1 MFVALGITL
10 FYIIFVW
17 LIFFKL
23 ELLKFNIAWG
33 IVSFWVG
40 AHLLLIFLV
49 ALRFFQ
55 PFSADSHVVRST
67 IQIVPKLTQP
77 TILTEVLVE
86 PNTQVTKGDPLYRF
100 DDTVFSL
107 AVDNAKAQLVA
118 AEQNAK
124 ILEQDVVASTEAVER
139 ANAQLAYAQTQQARY
154 ENLVPA
160 GGARQD
166 DLDRWNEQVTE
177 DLAAVKQAQ
186 ANLEKAQLA
195 VESQIDGVNTGIL
208 QAQAQLAEA
217 EYFLE
222 NTTIYAPENG
232 MIVSQ
237 QARPGL
243 VVGDV
248 RLGAIASFVTE
259 DNPYILATFRQQNLK
274 FVEPGQEVEV
284 ALDLYPGEI
293 LTGKVEA
300 IWWATRQGQLIPSG
314 RLPGFE
320 LPKLPGRI
328 AVQITVDLPEGHTFP
343 AGGHAA
349 VAIYTGMGK
358 SFEFL
363 RRINIRLYSFA
374 NFIRPL
380 DI

>member
-17 LIFFKL
+17 FIFFKMQW
-23 ELLKFNIAWG
+23 LKFNIAWG

-55 PFSADSHVVRST
+55 PFSIDSHVVRST
-67 IQIVPKLTQP
+67 IQIVPRLTQP
-77 TILTEVLVE
+77 TVLTEVLVE
-86 PNTQVTKGDPLYRF
+86 PNTEVKKGDALYRF
-100 DDTVFSL
+100 EDTVFAL
-107 AVDNAKAQLVA
+107 EVEEAKAQLVA
-118 AEQNAK
+118 AQQNAK
-124 ILEQDVVASTEAVER
+124 ILEQDVIVAFEAVER
-139 ANAQLAYAQTQQARY
+139 ANAQLAYALTQQKRY

-166 DLDRWNEQVTE
+166 ELDRWNEQVTE
-177 DLAAVKQAQ
+177 DQAQ
-186 ANLEKAQLA
+186 IKEAEANLEKAQLA
-195 VESQIDGVNTGIL
+195 LESQIDGVNTGIL
-208 QAQAQLAEA
+208 QAQAQLEKAQ
-217 EYFLE
+217 YFLN
-222 NTTIYAPENG
+222 NTTIYAPEDG

-243 VVGDV
+243 VVGEI
-248 RLGAIASFVTE
+248 RLGAIASFVTK
-259 DNPYILATFRQQNLK
+259 DNPYILATYRQQNLK

-300 IWWATRQGQLIPSG
+300 IWWATRQGQYLPSG

-328 AVQITVDLPEGHTFP
+328 AVQISVDVPEGHTFP

-349 VAIYTGMGK
+349 VAIYTGQGK